1 MMCWLEVLDERT
13 RHLDAL
19 LVGLAGG
26 LVLVLVELVA
36 GSGGGTGEAVGDGA
50 VANVALG
57 LLCGGG

>member
-1 MMCWLEVLDERT
+1 MMCWLEVLDERA

-36 GSGGGTGEAVGDGA
+36 DGAGGTGEAASHRG
-50 VANVALG
+50 VASIALG
-57 LLCGGG
+57 LL